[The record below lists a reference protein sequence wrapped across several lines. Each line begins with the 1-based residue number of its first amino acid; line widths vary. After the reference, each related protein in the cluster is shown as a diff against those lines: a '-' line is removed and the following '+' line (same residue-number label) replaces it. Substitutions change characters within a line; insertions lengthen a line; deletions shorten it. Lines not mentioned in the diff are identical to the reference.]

1 MDNHKGFLIGLRQM
15 GLMMGIE
22 MKDELCGPVLTKTA
36 YDHGLLMVY
45 ANNDQSVCQFLPPLT
60 MTIEEVDIVLEKLD
74 KALKSARKLRKL
86 YGAKQKIDKF
96 KNIITSQKGS

>member
-1 MDNHKGFLIGLRQM
+1 M

-36 YDHGLLMVY
+36 YDQGLLMVY
-45 ANNDQSVCQFLPPLT
+45 ANNNKSICQCLPPLT

-74 KALKSARKLRKL
+74 NALKSARKLRKL
-86 YGAKQKIDKF
+86 YGAKQKMDKF
-96 KNIITSQKGS
+96 KNILMSKD